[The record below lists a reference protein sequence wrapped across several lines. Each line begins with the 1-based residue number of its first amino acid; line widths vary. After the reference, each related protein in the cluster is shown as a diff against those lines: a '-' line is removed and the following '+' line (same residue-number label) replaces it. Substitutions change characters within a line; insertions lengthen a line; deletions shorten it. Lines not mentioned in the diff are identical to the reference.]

1 MMLFMLVL
9 FTLLFA
15 GVLFLW
21 AILRYAQA
29 DIDADYEDED
39 F

>member
-1 MMLFMLVL
+1 MMLFILTM
-9 FTLLFA
+9 FALLFA